1 MGYISR
7 TYTKH
12 IMKYLILCALFF
24 GLAYASEDDID
35 IEVRSLNL
43 TETIGTITDAIS
55 SLTGVDLSTKNNT
68 SIEAILGTLGLGAAA
83 GTGAKV
89 TAIVTALSTIKTAA
103 LGLLSAPLAIAN
115 GILALIGLV
124 LLIAFLVEGGDFLSL
139 VGYSS
144 EDLAAFTGDI
154 PSYRSLSSSWGFSD
168 VINMKNI
175 NRITDIVHNAIDK
188 YQLWC
193 LDADHRAAVM
203 NKVFQMNSINYKVIR
218 NDKRICILLLFIT
231 QGQSF

>member
-83 GTGAKV
+83 GTA
-89 TAIVTALSTIKTAA
+89 ANVTALSTIKTAA
-103 LGLLSAPLAIAN
+103 LGLLSALLAIAN

-154 PSYRSLSSSWGFSD
+154 PSYRSLKPSYRSLGGWGFSD

-188 YQLWC
+188 YQE
-193 LDADHRAAVM
+193 
-203 NKVFQMNSINYKVIR
+203 
-218 NDKRICILLLFIT
+218 
-231 QGQSF
+231 

>member
-124 LLIAFLVEGGDFLSL
+124 LLIAFLVEGCDFLSL

-144 EDLAAFTGDI
+144 EDLTAFTGDI
-154 PSYRSLSSSWGFSD
+154 PSYRSLKPSYRSLGGWGFSD

-188 YQLWC
+188 YQE
-193 LDADHRAAVM
+193 
-203 NKVFQMNSINYKVIR
+203 
-218 NDKRICILLLFIT
+218 
-231 QGQSF
+231 

>member
-154 PSYRSLSSSWGFSD
+154 PSYRSLGGWGFSD

-175 NRITDIVHNAIDK
+175 NRITDIVHNTIDK

-203 NKVFQMNSINYKVIR
+203 NKVFQMNSIKYKVIR

>member
-154 PSYRSLSSSWGFSD
+154 PSYRSLKPSYRSLGSSWGFSD
-168 VINMKNI
+168 VINMINI
-175 NRITDIVHNAIDK
+175 RSNGLLYGIIHNTIDK
-188 YQLWC
+188 CQLWC

-218 NDKRICILLLFIT
+218 K
-231 QGQSF
+231 